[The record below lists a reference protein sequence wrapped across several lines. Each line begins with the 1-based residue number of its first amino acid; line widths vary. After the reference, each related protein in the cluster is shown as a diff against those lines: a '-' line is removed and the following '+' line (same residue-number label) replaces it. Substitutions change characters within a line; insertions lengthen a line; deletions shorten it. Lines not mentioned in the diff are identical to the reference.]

1 LPEEILLVSR
11 EIKFS
16 IGGLL
21 ILMAFLPIGIT
32 ILGNVPALNVGL
44 LINWGVPGLL
54 IGFAGFYMIAD
65 ALFGST

>member
-1 LPEEILLVSR
+1 MLVSR

-21 ILMAFLPIGIT
+21 ILMALLPIGIA

-44 LINWGVPGLL
+44 LISWGVPGLL
-54 IGFAGFYMIAD
+54 VGFVGFYMIAD
-65 ALFGST
+65 ALFGTT